1 MKKLLIRFGQFSIGS
16 LGAALLNLVL
26 IPVTT
31 YFLSPTEY
39 GKTSMFLLAQTL
51 LIYIIYLGF
60 DQAFTREFHSTT
72 DQKHLLVQA
81 MLVPLVS
88 ALALIAGLSIFA
100 STVSVWLFSDPNYQV
115 VIYLLALSII
125 LLIFERFILLF
136 IRMENRALTFSVC
149 SIWIK
154 FAILAGTICG
164 LLIFEP
170 VFITV
175 VYGMLIGQMVG
186 DALLILFNLKLF
198 QQAFKTIDRTLIKK
212 LAEFGLPVAAGTFL
226 YSLFIVIDKL
236 SLRYLADFN
245 ELGIYTAAF
254 KVASALM
261 VLQVSFAN
269 FWIPTAYEWYE
280 QKKPIIYYKKVSDA
294 VMFIIAFSFL
304 LMLFFKEWII
314 MILSPAYSEAQYI
327 FPFLCFYPLMMTV
340 SETTTLGIV
349 FLKKSVLNIYVSLIA
364 LFVAVLLNV
373 LLVPSFGAVGAA
385 IATGTAYIAFFFA
398 RTFFSMRV
406 WEGFSVKRHMIVTTL
421 LYALTLYSVV
431 LRDTWFEKA
440 LILGMLVLLI
450 ILYRGELGQILQLKK
465 GLKKNEYF
473 NGGS

>member
-16 LGAALLNLVL
+16 LGAALLNLIL

-31 YFLSPTEY
+31 YFLSPAEY

-60 DQAFTREFHSTT
+60 DQAFTREFHAAENK
-72 DQKHLLVQA
+72 KHLLVQA
-81 MLVPLVS
+81 MLVPLLS
-88 ALALIAGLSIFA
+88 ALVLIVGLSVFA
-100 STVSVWLFSDPNYQV
+100 STVSAWLFSDPNYQMAV
-115 VIYLLALSII
+115 YLLALSTI

-136 IRMENRALTFSVC
+136 IRMENRALSFSAC

-154 FAILAGTICG
+154 FAILAGTVCG
-164 LLIFEP
+164 LLFFKP

-186 DALLILFNLKLF
+186 DALLILFHLKLF
-198 QQAFKTIDRTLIKK
+198 QQAFEAIDGALVKQ
-212 LAEFGLPVAAGTFL
+212 LAKFGIPVAAGTFL

-236 SLRYLADFN
+236 SLRYFADFD

-280 QKKPIIYYKKVSDA
+280 QKKPIIYYKKVSDL
-294 VMFIIAFSFL
+294 VMFTIAFCFL
-304 LMLFFKEWII
+304 LLLLFKGFVVV
-314 MILSPAYSEAQYI
+314 ILSPAYSEAQYI

-340 SETTTLGIV
+340 SETTNLGIV
-349 FLKKSVLNIYVSLIA
+349 FMKKSVLNIYVSVIA
-364 LFVAVLLNV
+364 LIVAVALNLL
-373 LLVPSFGAVGAA
+373 LAPRYGAIGAA
-385 IATGTAYIAFFFA
+385 LATGTAYIAFFLA
-398 RTFFSMRV
+398 RTYFSMRI
-406 WEGFSVKRHMIVTTL
+406 WEGFSVKRHLIITGL
-421 LYALTLYSVV
+421 LYALSLYNSIF
-431 LRDTWFEKA
+431 RDTFLEKG
-440 LILGMLVLLI
+440 LILGALI
-450 ILYRGELGQILQLKK
+450 FLMTLYRTELRQLFNLIPRKGMKK
-465 GLKKNEYF
+465 I
-473 NGGS
+473 

>member
-1 MKKLLIRFGQFSIGS
+1 
-16 LGAALLNLVL
+16 
-26 IPVTT
+26 
-31 YFLSPTEY
+31 
-39 GKTSMFLLAQTL
+39 MFLLAQTL

-60 DQAFTREFHSTT
+60 DQAFTREFHAAENK
-72 DQKHLLVQA
+72 KHLLVQA

-88 ALALIAGLSIFA
+88 ALALIAGLSLFA

-115 VIYLLALSII
+115 VIYLLAFSII
-125 LLIFERFILLF
+125 FLIFERFILLF
-136 IRMENRALTFSVC
+136 IRMENRALTFSVY

-154 FAILAGTICG
+154 FAILTGTICG
-164 LLIFEP
+164 LLFFEP

-198 QQAFKTIDRTLIKK
+198 QQAFKTIDRALIKK
-212 LAEFGLPVAAGTFL
+212 LAKFGLPVAAGTFL

-280 QKKPIIYYKKVSDA
+280 QKKPIIYYKRVSDA

-431 LRDTWFEKA
+431 LRDTWFEKV